1 MSGFLDANEIEKL
14 FARASEGNMPME
26 SEERQGRRA
35 RWLRTVDFTRPTK
48 FTTDQERRIRR
59 AMDTFTERAATR
71 LAAEHRTA
79 IEMEVIDVGQ
89 FTWANAFAQVPDH
102 SAYIQIDTA
111 PHEGRMLM
119 CAELP
124 VVLVAL
130 ERMLGG
136 RPDTASRDRELT
148 DIDLMVVQ
156 RMFTTIVEALS
167 SVWFDVSE
175 MTLDIAMV
183 DTQPETV
190 QVAAGSEPTLALTLE
205 ARLDGLSSTMALLIP
220 YAAIAPVASAF
231 SRHDE
236 EVRVR
241 DEAVAAAVNEGLSH
255 VEVSMRAEV
264 ADTHLS
270 LDEIL
275 RLKPGDVVKLDAGA
289 DTEITLFA
297 DRTPVHRARGG
308 RSGKHRAVQ
317 ILGPMEIA
325 P

>member
-14 FARASEGNMPME
+14 FERASEGNLPVDAD
-26 SEERQGRRA
+26 SSPGRRA

-59 AMDTFTERAATR
+59 AMETFIERSATR
-71 LAAEHRTA
+71 LVAEHRTS
-79 IEMEVIDVGQ
+79 IELEVIDVGQ
-89 FTWANAFAQVPDH
+89 FTWTNAFAQLPDH
-102 SAYIQIDTA
+102 SVHIQIDTA
-111 PHEGRMLM
+111 PHQGRMLLS
-119 CAELP
+119 AELP

-136 RPDTASRDRELT
+136 RPETASRDRELT

-156 RMFTTIVEALS
+156 RMFGTIVEALS
-167 SVWFDVSE
+167 SVWFEVSE
-175 MTLDIAMV
+175 MTLEIAEV
-183 DTQPETV
+183 DTQAETI
-190 QVAAGSEPTLALTLE
+190 QVASGSEPTLVLTLE

-236 EVRVR
+236 ESKTR
-241 DEAVAAAVNEGLSH
+241 DPVVAAAVNAGLSH
-255 VEVSMRAEV
+255 VEVSLRAEV
-264 ADTHLS
+264 ADTQLT
-270 LDEIL
+270 LAEIL
-275 RLKPGDVVKLDAGA
+275 ALAPGDVIRLDADA
-289 DTEITLFA
+289 DTELTLFA
-297 DRTPVHRARGG
+297 DRTPVLHARGG

-317 ILGPMEIA
+317 ITGPVQEK